1 MIGNESMTRRGH
13 IPGVL
18 KLVGAILVLRW
29 VFGMRSHDGSTGRIH
44 AHRFFRGRGGI
55 ACFGGKPGSLA
66 SQGGPTGET
75 V

>member
-1 MIGNESMTRRGH
+1 MIGNESMTRRCR

-18 KLVGAILVLRW
+18 KLVGAILVIRW
-29 VFGMRSHDGSTGRIH
+29 AFGMHRHDGSTERTH
-44 AHRFFRGRGGI
+44 ARRFFHGRGGV
-55 ACFGGKPGSLA
+55 ACFGGRPGSLA